1 MALFAVIAGATS
13 ITTVSI
19 GDAATG
25 RDLPEL
31 TATASIVGLVV
42 FLSGAAG
49 GLLVS
54 AAAYAIGRA
63 QDPDTPRFSFPVIA
77 PIGILLPATLAFAVV
92 SLGLSLFGTSLEGVV
107 AVPVTALVGVSA
119 AAGLIAGAV
128 TVPIVDALS
137 RHSSIGDPNE
147 ATPATGEAF
156 WSDFGRA
163 VGIPSVAI
171 AIGALLAV
179 GLAQVLLSAGST
191 VATVSVF
198 SLVGAIILGGTTL
211 LALRP
216 WEKE

>member
-1 MALFAVIAGATS
+1 
-13 ITTVSI
+13 
-19 GDAATG
+19 
-25 RDLPEL
+25 
-31 TATASIVGLVV
+31 
-42 FLSGAAG
+42 
-49 GLLVS
+49 
-54 AAAYAIGRA
+54 
-63 QDPDTPRFSFPVIA
+63 
-77 PIGILLPATLAFAVV
+77 V

-107 AVPVTALVGVSA
+107 AVPVTALVVVSA

-163 VGIPSVAI
+163 VGIPAVAI